1 MNNVINKFLLAG
13 DEFMPEMHLRQP
25 RFVYSACG
33 PFTRHEERIKEFKRT
48 GDTPYIYRN
57 ELDKVC
63 FQHDSAYEDH
73 KDLINRTEADKVLRD
88 KAYDIASNPKYDGY
102 QRGLASM
109 VYKFFDKKS
118 TAEPSSLERMGSGCK
133 KLKNTARNSSIL
145 ADERHKPI
153 VRKFNKRKVYSQF
166 KDNIWGVD
174 LVDMQS
180 LSRKNKSIK
189 YPFCAIGLYSK
200 YAFVIPLKDKK
211 GISIV
216 NAFNKIIKQSNRKPN
231 KIWVDQGGEFYNNV
245 FEKWLSDNDINMYST
260 YNEGKSVVAERFIR
274 TLKNKLYKHMA
285 ATGKN
290 VYYNVLDDVVNKYN
304 NTKHSTIK
312 MKPIDVKNNKRVYVD
327 EHNEKDSRFK
337 VGDRVRISKFKNIFA
352 KGYTPN
358 WSSEI
363 FIIDKINDT
372 VPYTY
377 NIKDLNDEEII
388 GSFYDKELQ
397 KTKF

>member
-1 MNNVINKFLLAG
+1 
-13 DEFMPEMHLRQP
+13 MHLRQP
-25 RFVYSACG
+25 EFVYSACG
-33 PFTRHEERIKEFKRT
+33 PFTRHKERIIEFKRT
-48 GDTPYIYRN
+48 GDTRYIYRN
-57 ELDKVC
+57 KLDKAC
-63 FQHDSAYEDH
+63 FQHDSAYADH

-88 KAYDIASNPKYDGY
+88 KAYDIASNPEYDGY

-109 VYKFFDKKS
+109 VYKFFDSKVASPDKKS
-118 TAEPSSLERMGSGCK
+118 TARTGSGFK
-133 KLKNTARNSSIL
+133 KPSSSIL
-145 ADERHKPI
+145 ADELHKPI
-153 VRKFNKRKVYSQF
+153 IRKFNKRKVYSQF

-180 LSRKNKSIK
+180 LSRKNKGIK
-189 YPFCAIGLYSK
+189 YLLCAIDLFSK
-200 YAFVIPLKDKK
+200 YTFVIPLKDKK

-231 KIWVDQGGEFYNNV
+231 KIWVDQEGEFYNNV
-245 FEKWLSDNDINMYST
+245 FEKWLSDNDIIMYST

-285 ATGKN
+285 ATGKK
-290 VYYNVLDDVVNKYN
+290 VYYDVLDDVVNKYN

-312 MKPIDVKNNKRVYVD
+312 MKPIDVEDNNKRIYID

-352 KGYTPN
+352 KGHAPN

-363 FIIDKINDT
+363 FIVDKVNDT
-372 VPYTY
+372 IPYTY
-377 NIKDLNDEEII
+377 NLKDLNDEDII
-388 GSFYDKELQ
+388 GSFYDRELQ
-397 KTKF
+397 KSIL